1 MYRFLLTVAFALT
14 VYSSA
19 AGAREIVSDYLGPT
33 LEHVDSRDEGLKM
46 CKKAHVLGFYKN
58 HNSPPSVE
66 MLSVM
71 MKDAEVEDYCYGY
84 FGRGD
89 NDGNHSFTCYGIT
102 WTGGTEIN
110 LHEKCE
116 KEWERSKNGYGEW
129 LENAHP
135 LEYL

>member
-71 MKDAEVEDYCYGY
+71 MKDAEVEDYC
-84 FGRGD
+84 
-89 NDGNHSFTCYGIT
+89 
-102 WTGGTEIN
+102 
-110 LHEKCE
+110 
-116 KEWERSKNGYGEW
+116 
-129 LENAHP
+129 
-135 LEYL
+135 

>member
-71 MKDAEVEDYCYGY
+71 MKTAEAEDHCYGY

-89 NDGNHSFTCYGIT
+89 NKGNHSFSCYGIT
-102 WTGGTEIN
+102 WTGGSEIN
-110 LHEKCE
+110 LHKKCE
-116 KEWERSKNGYGEW
+116 EEWKRSKNGYGEW
-129 LENAHP
+129 LEKAHP